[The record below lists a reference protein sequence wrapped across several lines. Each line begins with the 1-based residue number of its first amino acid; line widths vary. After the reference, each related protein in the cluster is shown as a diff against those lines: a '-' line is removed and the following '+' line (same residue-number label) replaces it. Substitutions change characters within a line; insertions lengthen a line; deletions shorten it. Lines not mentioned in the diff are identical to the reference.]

1 MGYHDHHLHKKARV
15 ALIAICLVPVI
26 LLTSFLIV
34 FFARKFSW
42 FGLDI
47 EELYKEMNDGKV
59 TSDSILTFK
68 IESNNCALL
77 GKYAGPDYRLIESVG
92 SGESC
97 KKYVYKAG
105 DDPNQYTAQLI
116 DRDLMNDGIVR
127 Q

>member
-1 MGYHDHHLHKKARV
+1 MGHDDHRTRRV
-15 ALIAICLVPVI
+15 ALILLSLISVV
-26 LLTSFLIV
+26 LLTSYLIV
-34 FFARKFSW
+34 YFGRKFSW

-47 EELYKEMNDGKV
+47 EMLYKEMNDGKI
-59 TSDSILTFK
+59 TNDSILTFK
-68 IESNNCALL
+68 IESNNCTLL

-105 DDPNQYTAQLI
+105 DEPTKYTKQLI